1 MFYIA
6 RQNDRENGSK
16 IDRKIASFRIF
27 GTRNDEKNVVA
38 ITRETKLSV
47 FFRYIYRFLN
57 DTLSKSTN

>member
-27 GTRNDEKNVVA
+27 GTRNDDKKRCCNNKRNEVES
-38 ITRETKLSV
+38 I
-47 FFRYIYRFLN
+47 F
-57 DTLSKSTN
+57 